1 VPDPA
6 GQGDE
11 AVTDPHYVEIHRRPW
26 PEVLVETWDK
36 LVPKLDDLVSRQLDT
51 EDRDDATETLGLVL
65 TMTMAVEELRRR

>member
-1 VPDPA
+1 
-6 GQGDE
+6 
-11 AVTDPHYVEIHRRPW
+11 VTDPHYVEIRRRPW

-51 EDRDDATETLGLVL
+51 KDRDDATETLGLVL